1 MYPMSFAKPG
11 TAPLPRGR
19 SISTAPL
26 ISGSRLMMTAGLFG
40 IGVIIAGLISVF
52 MPSRDERLISAARGE
67 VLSRLANPSSAVFAE
82 VSVEEERIRS
92 WNTSAVQGCV
102 KSRKPSDQFPTWQG
116 FSVEGNDVSFRSLYC
131 PFLP

>member
-1 MYPMSFAKPG
+1 MASADLNSLRSVRVASHVVRKIRRR
-11 TAPLPRGR
+11 PLPPRKINFR
-19 SISTAPL
+19 
-26 ISGSRLMMTAGLFG
+26 

-67 VLSRLANPSSAVFAE
+67 VLSRLANPASAVFAE

-92 WNTSAVQGCV
+92 WSTSVVQGCV

-116 FSVEGNDVSFRSLYC
+116 FSVEGIM
-131 PFLP
+131 